1 MIFSTYKTTLTLI
14 KAGARATLFGDTFK
28 WGEEIK
34 ICNGGKPC
42 FPKPIDNMFL
52 VHDFGDVQIFSI
64 DINFVCVLV
73 PCMFTIGASANLALH
88 AGVSG
93 VLGVPEA
100 LDFEKKLWGE
110 ENLKVSPSICT

>member
-1 MIFSTYKTTLTLI
+1 MITY
-14 KAGARATLFGDTFK
+14 K

-34 ICNGGKPC
+34 ICSGGKPC
-42 FPKPIDNMFL
+42 YPKPIENVIL
-52 VHDFGDVQIFSI
+52 VHDFGDREIFSF
-64 DINFVCVLV
+64 DINFVCAII
-73 PCMFTIGASANLALH
+73 PCMFSIGASINMAIY

-110 ENLKVSPSICT
+110 ENLKVVFLLLHLESYSTCTSACDENLHNI